1 MEEAKRRADIE
12 IRAKNLDN
20 ERRYSLNLHHLY
32 RLDRDYFLDEGA
44 EGVSTEYN
52 STGDEDLVYLGF
64 DDRLIRVRQIS
75 QLLCIGTVLSHA
87 TLTYDLSALVHLPE
101 GLQVCARA
109 DGGRG

>member
-12 IRAKNLDN
+12 IRAKDLDN

-44 EGVSTEYN
+44 EGVSKEYN

-64 DDRLIRVRQIS
+64 DDRLLRVRWIFHF
-75 QLLCIGTVLSHA
+75 LCIAKELFY
-87 TLTYDLSALVHLPE
+87 LMRP
-101 GLQVCARA
+101 
-109 DGGRG
+109 